1 MPEAGA
7 ARIRAHPATTPTV
20 TGVIA
25 IAPPAIS
32 RPRPVSRAA
41 RVGIGGTASLVGM
54 VMVAM
59 FGHLPSRHRPRA
71 LSATRFREG
80 LRKALLSTVVAS
92 PTDVPARNPGG
103 TTRFPQTP
111 IAMTRIADMKRE
123 LSPPMTIHRY
133 EAIQQ
138 HSAAQRARRG
148 RDGHPRSAAPRRRDL
163 WTGPTRDPRRRRRTR
178 PT

>member
-7 ARIRAHPATTPTV
+7 ARIRAHPATTPSI

-59 FGHLPSRHRPRA
+59 FGHLPSRHRPRV
-71 LSATRFREG
+71 LSAKRFREG

-103 TTRFPQTP
+103 TTMFPETL
-111 IAMTRIADMKRE
+111 IAMTRIADMKRDCPIDE
-123 LSPPMTIHRY
+123 PSVRGD
-133 EAIQQ
+133 
-138 HSAAQRARRG
+138 SAAARSAA
-148 RDGHPRSAAPRRRDL
+148 RDGHPRRPGRPDRCRGQRIGRAA
-163 WTGPTRDPRRRRRTR
+163 TA
-178 PT
+178 